1 MQQLKP
7 ILHFALSNLSLVYI
21 LCKRN
26 FLPEVACN
34 SVWVLAFSTFLQV
47 SELPSLYRK
56 CQTQRV
62 SGSQQPQP
70 EPWGAPIIFES
81 IYLLTQNRNSK
92 ATLKSIPMYQ
102 IIRSFL
108 ILKDLRSK
116 NNIWGEKKKKKNIIF
131 SLPLYQERISH
142 LFYWDFPT
150 QQYAS
155 IKRILNASYCSKLK
169 VDHRQ
174 FWR

>member
-1 MQQLKP
+1 MLKLNTLSAMQQLKP

-116 NNIWGEKKKKKNIIF
+116 NNIWGEKKKKKTLFLVCLCTKKGSVICFIGIF
-131 SLPLYQERISH
+131 LHSNMLP
-142 LFYWDFPT
+142 
-150 QQYAS
+150 
-155 IKRILNASYCSKLK
+155 
-169 VDHRQ
+169 
-174 FWR
+174 